1 MADTEPT
8 EVITAVEIL
17 TPRTRFTAAS
27 SDRDELI
34 DFLAA
39 HIERNSQTTVG
50 FRFSAVA
57 RPDVHETQPQPADAL
72 RGE

>member
-34 DFLAA
+34 YFLAA
-39 HIERNSQTTVG
+39 HIEYHSQTKVD
-50 FRFSAVA
+50 FRYSPVV
-57 RPDVHETQPQPADAL
+57 RPGIQETQPELADQ
-72 RGE
+72 